1 MKAEAVAMIES
12 VGKVKERV
20 VQASRSAF
28 WYELEAYKPYF
39 ETFFQR
45 PEYAGY
51 EKKALKAGK

>member
-1 MKAEAVAMIES
+1 MIES